1 MRYHALA
8 CDYDGTIAHHG
19 RVDPAT
25 LRALERLAA
34 SGRILLLVT
43 GRILD
48 DLKAVFPGLA
58 LFHAVVA
65 ENGAVLYRPAT
76 REEIV
81 LAEPPPPA
89 FVEDLRRRSVMPLAA
104 GRVIV
109 ATWEP
114 MQVAVM
120 DAIREMGIELQV
132 IFNKGAVMILPSGT
146 NTASGLLRSLR
157 ELQLS
162 PHNTVGVGDAEND
175 HAFLSLCECSVA
187 VANAIPMLKE
197 RADLVTAGA
206 HGEGVVELI
215 EELI

>member
-1 MRYHALA
+1 
-8 CDYDGTIAHHG
+8 
-19 RVDPAT
+19 
-25 LRALERLAA
+25 
-34 SGRILLLVT
+34 
-43 GRILD
+43 
-48 DLKAVFPGLA
+48 
-58 LFHAVVA
+58 
-65 ENGAVLYRPAT
+65 
-76 REEIV
+76 
-81 LAEPPPPA
+81 
-89 FVEDLRRRSVMPLAA
+89 RRSVMPLAA

-146 NTASGLLRSLR
+146 NKASGLLRSLR

-215 EELI
+215 EELIATDLAGIAPRLVRHELPLGQREDGRPVQ